1 MSDSCGPP
9 KNDADPRVVSY
20 GKHCRGSCIN
30 GNIGYTSLSKA
41 WKKCFKVPDCG
52 FIMRYS
58 NGRYYLRR
66 NSDRNAS
73 GFKGYL
79 VTCGNS
85 NNNIVSV

>member
-9 KNDADPRVVSY
+9 SNDADPRVVSY
-20 GKHCRGSCIN
+20 GKHCKGSCIN

-41 WKKCFKVPDCG
+41 WKKCFEVRHCA

-58 NGRYYLRR
+58 DGRYYLRR
-66 NSDRNAS
+66 ASDNFAD

-79 VTCGNS
+79 HSCGDS
-85 NNNIVSV
+85 NMNIV